1 LSSSPLPHDPAAAK
15 REQIE
20 VTVTFPLASKPAYR
34 AEEDDDTHVS
44 VVLAAALEHFG
55 LAADPQTQYYLADGG
70 KRIEGD
76 PTLGELADNEDD
88 DGHGNGGHGGGGH
101 GHDDDHG
108 GGRKR
113 ELKLTLVKVLV
124 QG

>member
-1 LSSSPLPHDPAAAK
+1 MSSPSLPHDPATSK

-20 VTVTFPLASKPAYR
+20 VIVTFPLASKPKYR
-34 AEEDDDTHVS
+34 TNEDDDTHVS

-55 LAADPQTQYYLADGG
+55 LHADAQTQYYLADDG
-70 KRIEGD
+70 KRITGD
-76 PTLGELADNEDD
+76 PTLGSLVSDE
-88 DGHGNGGHGGGGH
+88 GHDH
-101 GHDDDHG
+101 GHSGDHDH
-108 GGRKR
+108 GRKR